1 MGIADVSVLDL
12 QPWTVQ
18 GHVGDS
24 GHPGEGFWRAVGEV
38 VEDEQVVT
46 SFKQDQAGV
55 AADETGAA
63 GHQNTAAHAPPSRQ
77 DPLILMQLPPAGRL
91 GRC

>member
-1 MGIADVSVLDL
+1 MLDL
-12 QPWTVQ
+12 QPRAVQ

-24 GHPGEGFWRAVGEV
+24 GHPGEGFWSAVGEV

-55 AADETGAA
+55 AANETGAA
-63 GHQNTAAHAPPSRQ
+63 CHQNTAAHAPPSRQ
-77 DPLILMQLPPAGRL
+77 HPLILKQLPPAGRL
-91 GRC
+91 SRC